1 MKKRQFVKFYDQYAP
16 RLYRFIYLKVNSPQ
30 NSEDLTSEAFFRF
43 WQNLT
48 NKKEKIDNPPA
59 LLYRIA
65 NNLVTDF
72 YRKKSRTELIT
83 DPGENILTKI
93 PDKTDLNEKISLDS
107 DMVRI
112 REALAKLKGEHQN
125 IIIWR
130 YLDDFS
136 PKEIAQIMEKPEGTV
151 RTLLYRALKSLKS
164 EVRPARPDLA
174 GPASQAGPRNSR
186 SRNRRIE

>member
-1 MKKRQFVKFYDQYAP
+1 MKKRQFVKLYDQYAP
-16 RLYRFIYLKVNSPQ
+16 RIYRFIYLKVNSPQ
-30 NSEDLTSEAFFRF
+30 DSEDLTSEAFFRF
-43 WQNLT
+43 WQNLA
-48 NKKEKIDNPPA
+48 NKKEKIDNPSA

-83 DPGENILTKI
+83 DPEENVLTKI
-93 PDKTDLNEKISLDS
+93 PDKTDLNEKMSLDS

-112 REALAKLKGEHQN
+112 RKALAKLKGEHQN

-136 PKEIAQIMEKPEGTV
+136 PKEIAQILEKPEGTV
-151 RTLLYRALKSLKS
+151 RALLHRALRALK
-164 EVRPARPDLA
+164 RDF
-174 GPASQAGPRNSR
+174 
-186 SRNRRIE
+186 

>member
-16 RLYRFIYLKVNSPQ
+16 RIYRFIYLKVNSPQ
-30 NSEDLTSEAFFRF
+30 DSEDLCSEAFFKF
-43 WQNLT
+43 WQNLA
-48 NKKEKIDNPPA
+48 NKSEKIDNPSA

-83 DPGENILTKI
+83 DPEEDSILAKI
-93 PDKTDLNEKISLDS
+93 PDKTDLNEKINLDS
-107 DMVRI
+107 DMIEVRKAI
-112 REALAKLKGEHQN
+112 SQLKDDYQN

-136 PKEIAQIMEKPEGTV
+136 AKEIAQIMEKPEGTI
-151 RTLLYRALKSLKS
+151 RTLIHRALKELKK
-164 EVRPARPDLA
+164 RL
-174 GPASQAGPRNSR
+174 
-186 SRNRRIE
+186 